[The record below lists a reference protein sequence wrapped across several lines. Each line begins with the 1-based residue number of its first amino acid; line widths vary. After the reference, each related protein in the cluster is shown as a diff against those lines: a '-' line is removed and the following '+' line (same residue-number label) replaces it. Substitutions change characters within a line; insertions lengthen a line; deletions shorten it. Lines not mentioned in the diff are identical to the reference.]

1 MTVIARPIQAFDLGV
16 GDAIVLPTAF
26 GDECLVTVSQLIRV
40 STNEVYV
47 EFADANDVKGAPES
61 MTVTFEMPLRIEE
74 RFCAYPSCDRHAAGS
89 SSTCEWHLI

>member
-16 GDAIVLPTAF
+16 GDAIVLSTAF

-47 EFADANDVKGAPES
+47 EFADADDVKGAPES
-61 MTVTFEMPLRIEE
+61 MTVTFEMPLLIEE
-74 RFCAYPSCDRHAAGS
+74 RFCAYPSCDRHTAGS